1 MKIGVV
7 PARLN
12 SVRLPRKILAD
23 LNGKPLIAHVME
35 KALEAKS
42 LDKVILAVDSEE
54 TIKILEQYNF
64 DMVLTSSDHV
74 SGTDRIAEVIDEIPD
89 AEIIINIQG
98 DEPLIE
104 AGVIDSLVDSF
115 NDSTVNISTIV
126 STKLTVSD
134 LLNPNVVKAIVDE
147 YQDAIEFKR
156 NIFDL
161 EIGGV
166 YRHVGIY
173 GFRRESLIAFTRLDP
188 SVREVESRLE
198 QLRALDNGMPIRA
211 TVTNYDS
218 HSVDTQADLDKVA
231 RIMDMSGV
239 VSDRDNQNEKVERY

>member
-1 MKIGVV
+1 MNIGVV

-23 LNGKPLIAHVME
+23 LNGKPLIVHVME
-35 KALEAKS
+35 RALEAKS

-54 TIKILEQYNF
+54 TIKTLEQYNF

-104 AGVIDSLVDSF
+104 ADVIDSLVDSF
-115 NDSTVNISTIV
+115 NDSTVNIATIV

-134 LLNPNVVKAIVDE
+134 LLNPNVVKAIVNE
-147 YQDAIEFKR
+147 HQDAIEFKR

-239 VSDRDNQNEKVERY
+239 VSDGDNQNEKV

>member
-23 LNGKPLIAHVME
+23 LNGKPLIVHVME
-35 KALEAKS
+35 RALEAKS

-54 TIKILEQYNF
+54 TIKTLEQYNF

-104 AGVIDSLVDSF
+104 ADVIDSLVDSF

-134 LLNPNVVKAIVDE
+134 LLNPNVVKAIVNE

-239 VSDRDNQNEKVERY
+239 VSDGDNQNEKV

>member
-12 SVRLPRKILAD
+12 STRLPRKILAD
-23 LNGKPLIAHVME
+23 INGKPLIAHVMGR
-35 KALEAKS
+35 ALEAKS

-54 TIKILEQYNF
+54 TIKTLEQYNF

-104 AGVIDSLVDSF
+104 ADVIDSLVDSF

-134 LLNPNVVKAIVDE
+134 LLNPNVVKAIVNE
-147 YQDAIEFKR
+147 HQDAIEFKR

-188 SVREVESRLE
+188 SVREIESRLE

-239 VSDRDNQNEKVERY
+239 VSDGDNQNEKV

>member
-35 KALEAKS
+35 RALEAKS

-54 TIKILEQYNF
+54 TIKTLEQYNF
-64 DMVLTSSDHV
+64 EMVLTSSDHV

-104 AGVIDSLVDSF
+104 ADVIDSLVDSF
-115 NDSTVNISTIV
+115 NDSTVNIATIV

-134 LLNPNVVKAIVDE
+134 LLNPNVVKAIVNE
-147 YQDAIEFKR
+147 HQDAIEFKR

-239 VSDRDNQNEKVERY
+239 VSDGDNQNEKV

>member
-1 MKIGVV
+1 M
-7 PARLN
+7 AC
-12 SVRLPRKILAD
+12 
-23 LNGKPLIAHVME
+23 
-35 KALEAKS
+35 
-42 LDKVILAVDSEE
+42 
-54 TIKILEQYNF
+54 
-64 DMVLTSSDHV
+64 
-74 SGTDRIAEVIDEIPD
+74 
-89 AEIIINIQG
+89 II
-98 DEPLIE
+98 ESK
-104 AGVIDSLVDSF
+104 VIDSLVDSF

-134 LLNPNVVKAIVDE
+134 LLNPNVVKAIVNE

-173 GFRRESLIAFTRLDP
+173 GFRRESLISFTKLDP
-188 SVREVESRLE
+188 SVREIESRLE
-198 QLRALDNGMPIRA
+198 QLRALDNGMSIRA

-231 RIMDMSGV
+231 RIMEMSGV
-239 VSDRDNQNEKVERY
+239 VSGGDNQNEKV

>member
-35 KALEAKS
+35 RALEAKS

-54 TIKILEQYNF
+54 TIKTLEQYNF

-134 LLNPNVVKAIVDE
+134 LLNPNVVKAIVNE
-147 YQDAIEFKR
+147 YQNAIEFKR

-173 GFRRESLIAFTRLDP
+173 GFRRESLISFNKLHP
-188 SVREVESRLE
+188 SVREIESRLE
-198 QLRALDNGMPIRA
+198 QLRALDNGMSIRA

-231 RIMDMSGV
+231 RIMEMSGV
-239 VSDRDNQNEKVERY
+239 VSGGDNQNEKV

>member
-23 LNGKPLIAHVME
+23 LNGKPLIAHIME
-35 KALEAKS
+35 RALEAKS

-54 TIKILEQYNF
+54 TIKTLEQYNF

-104 AGVIDSLVDSF
+104 ADVIDSLVDSF

-134 LLNPNVVKAIVDE
+134 LLNPNVVKAIVNE
-147 YQDAIEFKR
+147 HQDAIEFKR

-239 VSDRDNQNEKVERY
+239 VSDGDNQNEKV

>member
-35 KALEAKS
+35 RALEAKS

-54 TIKILEQYNF
+54 TIKTLEQYNF

-89 AEIIINIQG
+89 AEIVINIQG

-104 AGVIDSLVDSF
+104 ADVIDSLVDSF

-134 LLNPNVVKAIVDE
+134 LLNPNVVKAIVNE
-147 YQDAIEFKR
+147 HQDAIEFKR

-188 SVREVESRLE
+188 SVREIESRLE

-239 VSDRDNQNEKVERY
+239 VSDGDNQNEKV

>member
-7 PARLN
+7 PARLD
-12 SVRLPRKILAD
+12 STRLPRKILAD

-35 KALEAKS
+35 RALEAKS

-54 TIKILEQYNF
+54 TIKTLEQYDF

-74 SGTDRIAEVIDEIPD
+74 SGTDRIAEVIEEIPD

-104 AGVIDSLVDSF
+104 ADVIDYLVDSF

-134 LLNPNVVKAIVDE
+134 LLNPNVVKAIVNE

-173 GFRRESLIAFTRLDP
+173 GFRRESLISFTKLEP
-188 SVREVESRLE
+188 SIREIESRLE
-198 QLRALDNGMPIRA
+198 QLRALDNGMSIRA

-231 RIMDMSGV
+231 RIMEMSGV
-239 VSDRDNQNEKVERY
+239 VSDGDNQNEKV

>member
-7 PARLN
+7 PARLD
-12 SVRLPRKILAD
+12 STRLPRKILAD

-35 KALEAKS
+35 RALEAKS
-42 LDKVILAVDSEE
+42 LDKVILAVDSED
-54 TIKILEQYNF
+54 TIKTLEQYGF
-64 DMVLTSSDHV
+64 DMVLTSSEHV
-74 SGTDRIAEVIDEIPD
+74 SGTDRIAEVIEEIPD

-104 AGVIDSLVDSF
+104 ADVIDSLVDSF

-134 LLNPNVVKAIVDE
+134 LLNPNVVKAIVNE

-188 SVREVESRLE
+188 SIREIESRLE

-231 RIMDMSGV
+231 RIMDVSGV
-239 VSDRDNQNEKVERY
+239 VSDGDNQNEKV

>member
-12 SVRLPRKILAD
+12 STRLPRKILAD
-23 LNGKPLIAHVME
+23 LNGKPLIAHVMGR
-35 KALEAKS
+35 ALEAKS

-54 TIKILEQYNF
+54 TIKTLEQYDF

-74 SGTDRIAEVIDEIPD
+74 SGTDRIAEVIEEIPD

-104 AGVIDSLVDSF
+104 ADVIDSLVDSF

-134 LLNPNVVKAIVDE
+134 LLNPNVVKAIVNE

-173 GFRRESLIAFTRLDP
+173 GFRRESLISFTKLDP
-188 SVREVESRLE
+188 SVGEIESRLE
-198 QLRALDNGMPIRA
+198 QLRALDNGMSIRA

-231 RIMDMSGV
+231 RIMEMSGV
-239 VSDRDNQNEKVERY
+239 VSGGDNQNEKV

>member
-1 MKIGVV
+1 MNIGVV

-23 LNGKPLIAHVME
+23 LNGKPLIVHVME
-35 KALEAKS
+35 RALEVKS

-54 TIKILEQYNF
+54 TIKTLEQYNF

-104 AGVIDSLVDSF
+104 ADVIDSLVDSF
-115 NDSTVNISTIV
+115 NDSTVNIATIV

-134 LLNPNVVKAIVDE
+134 LLNPNVVKAIVNE
-147 YQDAIEFKR
+147 HQDAIEFKR

-188 SVREVESRLE
+188 SVRELESRLE

-239 VSDRDNQNEKVERY
+239 VSDGDNQNEKV

>member
-1 MKIGVV
+1 MNIGVV

-23 LNGKPLIAHVME
+23 LNGKPLIVHVME
-35 KALEAKS
+35 RALEAKS

-54 TIKILEQYNF
+54 TIKTLEQYNF

-104 AGVIDSLVDSF
+104 ADVIDSLVDSF
-115 NDSTVNISTIV
+115 NDSTVNIATIV

-134 LLNPNVVKAIVDE
+134 LLNPNVVKAIVNE
-147 YQDAIEFKR
+147 HQDAIEFKR

-173 GFRRESLIAFTRLDP
+173 GFRRESLIAFTKLDL

-231 RIMDMSGV
+231 RIMDMAGV
-239 VSDRDNQNEKVERY
+239 VSDGDNQNEKV

>member
-12 SVRLPRKILAD
+12 SKRLPRKILAD
-23 LNGKPLIAHVME
+23 LNGKPLIAHVMRR
-35 KALEAKS
+35 ALEAKS

-54 TIKILEQYNF
+54 TIKTLEQYNF

-74 SGTDRIAEVIDEIPD
+74 SGTDRIAEVIEEIPD

-104 AGVIDSLVDSF
+104 ADVIDSLVDSF

-134 LLNPNVVKAIVDE
+134 LLNPNVVKAIVNE

-173 GFRRESLIAFTRLDP
+173 GFRRESLISFTKLDP
-188 SVREVESRLE
+188 SAREIESRLE
-198 QLRALDNGMPIRA
+198 QLRALDNGMSIRA

-231 RIMDMSGV
+231 RIMEMSGV
-239 VSDRDNQNEKVERY
+239 VSGGDNQNEKV

>member
-35 KALEAKS
+35 RALEAKS

-54 TIKILEQYNF
+54 TIKTLEQYNF

-104 AGVIDSLVDSF
+104 ADVIDSLVDSF

-134 LLNPNVVKAIVDE
+134 LLNPNVVKAIVNE

-218 HSVDTQADLDKVA
+218 HSVDTQADLDNVA

-239 VSDRDNQNEKVERY
+239 VSDGDNQNEKV

>member
-1 MKIGVV
+1 MNIGVV
-7 PARLN
+7 PARLD
-12 SVRLPRKILAD
+12 STRLPRKILAD

-35 KALEAKS
+35 RALEAKS

-54 TIKILEQYNF
+54 TIKTLEQYDF

-74 SGTDRIAEVIDEIPD
+74 SGTDRIAEVIEEIPD
-89 AEIIINIQG
+89 AEIIINLQG

-104 AGVIDSLVDSF
+104 ADVIDSLVDSF

-134 LLNPNVVKAIVDE
+134 LLNPNVVKAIVNE

-173 GFRRESLIAFTRLDP
+173 GFRRESLISFTKLDP
-188 SVREVESRLE
+188 SVREIESRLE
-198 QLRALDNGMPIRA
+198 QLRALDNGMSIRA

-231 RIMDMSGV
+231 RIMEMSGV
-239 VSDRDNQNEKVERY
+239 VSGGDNQNEKV

>member
-1 MKIGVV
+1 MNIGVV

-23 LNGKPLIAHVME
+23 LNGKPLIVHVME
-35 KALEAKS
+35 RALEAKS

-54 TIKILEQYNF
+54 TIKTLEQYDF

-104 AGVIDSLVDSF
+104 ADVIDSLVDSF

-134 LLNPNVVKAIVDE
+134 LLNPNVVKAIVNE

-239 VSDRDNQNEKVERY
+239 VSDGDNQNEKV

>member
-7 PARLN
+7 PARLD
-12 SVRLPRKILAD
+12 STRLPRKILAD

-35 KALEAKS
+35 RALEAKS

-54 TIKILEQYNF
+54 TIKTLEQYDF
-64 DMVLTSSDHV
+64 DMVLTSSEHI
-74 SGTDRIAEVIDEIPD
+74 SGTDRIADVIEEIPE

-104 AGVIDSLVDSF
+104 ADVIDSLVDSF
-115 NDSTVNISTIV
+115 EDSTVNISTIV

-134 LLNPNVVKAIVDE
+134 LLNPNVVKAIVNE
-147 YQDAIEFKR
+147 FQDAIEFKR

-173 GFRRESLIAFTRLDP
+173 GFRRQSLIDFTELEP
-188 SVREVESRLE
+188 SVRELESRLE
-198 QLRALDNGMPIRA
+198 QLRALDNGMSIRA

-218 HSVDTQADLDKVA
+218 FSVDTQSDLDKVA
-231 RIMDMSGV
+231 RIMGMSDV
-239 VSDRDNQNEKVERY
+239 VSDGDNQNEKV

>member
-12 SVRLPRKILAD
+12 STRLPQKILAD
-23 LNGKPLIAHVME
+23 LNGKPLIAHVMGR
-35 KALEAKS
+35 ALEAKS

-54 TIKILEQYNF
+54 TIKALEQYDF

-74 SGTDRIAEVIDEIPD
+74 SGTDRIAEVIEEIPD

-104 AGVIDSLVDSF
+104 ADVIDSLVDSF

-134 LLNPNVVKAIVDE
+134 LLNPNVVKAIVNE

-173 GFRRESLIAFTRLDP
+173 GFRRESLISFTKLDP
-188 SVREVESRLE
+188 SVREIESRLE
-198 QLRALDNGMPIRA
+198 QLRALDNGMSIRA

-231 RIMDMSGV
+231 RIMEMSGV
-239 VSDRDNQNEKVERY
+239 VSGGDNQNEKV

>member
-12 SVRLPRKILAD
+12 SRRLPRKILAD
-23 LNGKPLIAHVME
+23 LNGKPLIAHVMGR
-35 KALEAKS
+35 ALEAKS

-54 TIKILEQYNF
+54 TIKTLEQYDF

-74 SGTDRIAEVIDEIPD
+74 SGTDRIAEVIEEIPD

-104 AGVIDSLVDSF
+104 ADVIDSLVDSF

-134 LLNPNVVKAIVDE
+134 LLNPNVVKAIVNE

-173 GFRRESLIAFTRLDP
+173 GFRRESLISFTKLDP
-188 SVREVESRLE
+188 SVREIESRLE
-198 QLRALDNGMPIRA
+198 QLRALDNGMSIRA

-231 RIMDMSGV
+231 RIMEMSGV
-239 VSDRDNQNEKVERY
+239 VSDGVNQNEKV

>member
-7 PARLN
+7 PARLD
-12 SVRLPRKILAD
+12 STRLPRKILAD

-35 KALEAKS
+35 RALEANS
-42 LDKVILAVDSEE
+42 LDKVILAVDSED
-54 TIKILEQYNF
+54 TIKTLEQYGF
-64 DMVLTSSDHV
+64 DMVLTSSEHV
-74 SGTDRIAEVIDEIPD
+74 SGTDRIAEVVEEIPD

-104 AGVIDSLVDSF
+104 ADVIDSLVDSF
-115 NDSTVNISTIV
+115 EDSAVDISTIV
-126 STKLTVSD
+126 STRLTVSD
-134 LLNPNVVKAIVDE
+134 LLNPNVVKAIVNE
-147 YQDAIEFKR
+147 HQDAIEFKR

-173 GFRRESLIAFTRLDP
+173 GFRRESLICFTELEP
-188 SVREVESRLE
+188 SVRELESRLE
-198 QLRALDNGMPIRA
+198 QLRALDNGMSIRA

-218 HSVDTQADLDKVA
+218 HSVDTQSDLDKVA
-231 RIMDMSGV
+231 RIMEMSDV
-239 VSDRDNQNEKVERY
+239 VSDGDNQNEKV

>member
-7 PARLN
+7 PARLD
-12 SVRLPRKILAD
+12 STRLPRKILAD

-35 KALEAKS
+35 RALEANS
-42 LDKVILAVDSEE
+42 LDKVILAVDSED
-54 TIKILEQYNF
+54 TIKTLEQYGF
-64 DMVLTSSDHV
+64 DMVLTSSEHV
-74 SGTDRIAEVIDEIPD
+74 SGTDRIAEVVEEIPD

-104 AGVIDSLVDSF
+104 ADVIDSLVDSF
-115 NDSTVNISTIV
+115 EDSAVDISTIV

-134 LLNPNVVKAIVDE
+134 LLNPNVVKAIVNE
-147 YQDAIEFKR
+147 HQDAIEFKR

-173 GFRRESLIAFTRLDP
+173 GFRRESLISFTELEP
-188 SVREVESRLE
+188 SARELKSRLE
-198 QLRALDNGMPIRA
+198 QLRALDNGMSIRA

-218 HSVDTQADLDKVA
+218 HSVDTQSDLDKVA
-231 RIMDMSGV
+231 RIMEMSSV
-239 VSDRDNQNEKVERY
+239 FSDGDNQNEKD

>member
-1 MKIGVV
+1 MKLGVI

-12 SVRLPRKILAD
+12 SKRLPRKILAD

-35 KALEAKS
+35 RALEAKS

-54 TIKILEQYNF
+54 TIKTLEQYDF

-74 SGTDRIAEVIDEIPD
+74 SGTDRIAEVIEEIPD

-104 AGVIDSLVDSF
+104 ADVIDSLVDSF

-134 LLNPNVVKAIVDE
+134 LLNPNVVKAIVNE

-173 GFRRESLIAFTRLDP
+173 GFRRESLIAFTGLDP

-198 QLRALDNGMPIRA
+198 QLRALDNGMSIRA

-231 RIMDMSGV
+231 RIMEMSGV
-239 VSDRDNQNEKVERY
+239 VSIGDNQNEKV

>member
-23 LNGKPLIAHVME
+23 LNGKPLIAHVMGR
-35 KALEAKS
+35 ALEAKS

-54 TIKILEQYNF
+54 TIKTLEQYDF

-74 SGTDRIAEVIDEIPD
+74 SGTDRIAEVIEEIPD

-104 AGVIDSLVDSF
+104 ADVIDSLVDSF

-134 LLNPNVVKAIVDE
+134 LLNPNVVKAIVNE

-173 GFRRESLIAFTRLDP
+173 GFRRESLIAFTKLDP
-188 SVREVESRLE
+188 SVREIESRLE
-198 QLRALDNGMPIRA
+198 QLRALDNGMSIRA

-239 VSDRDNQNEKVERY
+239 VSNGDNQNEKV

>member
-1 MKIGVV
+1 MNIGVV

-23 LNGKPLIAHVME
+23 LNGKPLIVHVME
-35 KALEAKS
+35 RALEAKS

-54 TIKILEQYNF
+54 TIKTLEQYNF

-104 AGVIDSLVDSF
+104 ADVIDSLVDSF
-115 NDSTVNISTIV
+115 NDSTVNIATIV

-134 LLNPNVVKAIVDE
+134 LLNPNVVKAIVNE
-147 YQDAIEFKR
+147 HQDAIEFKR

-231 RIMDMSGV
+231 RIMDMAGV
-239 VSDRDNQNEKVERY
+239 VSDTDNQNEKV

>member
-35 KALEAKS
+35 RALEAKS
-42 LDKVILAVDSEE
+42 LDKIILAVDSEE
-54 TIKILEQYNF
+54 TIKTLEQYNF
-64 DMVLTSSDHV
+64 DMVLTSLDHV

-104 AGVIDSLVDSF
+104 GDVIDSLVASF
-115 NDSTVNISTIV
+115 DDSTVNISTIV

-134 LLNPNVVKAIVDE
+134 LLNPNVVKAIVNE

-173 GFRRESLIAFTRLDP
+173 GFRRESLISFTKLNP
-188 SVREVESRLE
+188 SVREIESRLE
-198 QLRALDNGMPIRA
+198 QLRALDNGMSIRA

-239 VSDRDNQNEKVERY
+239 VSDGDNQNEKV

>member
-12 SVRLPRKILAD
+12 SKRLPRKILAD

-35 KALEAKS
+35 RALEAKS

-54 TIKILEQYNF
+54 TIKTLEQYDF

-74 SGTDRIAEVIDEIPD
+74 SGTDRIAEVIEEIPD

-104 AGVIDSLVDSF
+104 ADVIDSLVDSF

-134 LLNPNVVKAIVDE
+134 LLNPNVVKAIVNE

-173 GFRRESLIAFTRLDP
+173 GFRRESLISFTKLDP
-188 SVREVESRLE
+188 SVREIESRLE
-198 QLRALDNGMPIRA
+198 QLRALDNGMSIRA

-231 RIMDMSGV
+231 RIMEMSGV
-239 VSDRDNQNEKVERY
+239 VSGGDNQNEKV

>member
-1 MKIGVV
+1 MKLGVV

-12 SVRLPRKILAD
+12 SKRLPRKILAD

-35 KALEAKS
+35 RALEAKS

-54 TIKILEQYNF
+54 TIKTLEQYDF

-104 AGVIDSLVDSF
+104 ADVIDSLVDSF

-134 LLNPNVVKAIVDE
+134 LLNPNVVKAIVNE
-147 YQDAIEFKR
+147 HQDAIEFKR

-173 GFRRESLIAFTRLDP
+173 GFRRESLIAFTGLDP
-188 SVREVESRLE
+188 SVREIESRLE
-198 QLRALDNGMPIRA
+198 QLRALDNGMSIRA

-231 RIMDMSGV
+231 RIMEMSGV
-239 VSDRDNQNEKVERY
+239 VSGGDNQNEKV

>member
-35 KALEAKS
+35 RALEAKS

-54 TIKILEQYNF
+54 TIKTLEQYDF

-104 AGVIDSLVDSF
+104 SKVIDSLVDSF

-134 LLNPNVVKAIVDE
+134 LLNPNVVKAIVNE
-147 YQDAIEFKR
+147 YQNAIEFKR

-173 GFRRESLIAFTRLDP
+173 GFRRESLISFTKLDP
-188 SVREVESRLE
+188 SVREIESRLE

-239 VSDRDNQNEKVERY
+239 VSDGDNQNEKV

>member
-1 MKIGVV
+1 MKLGVI

-12 SVRLPRKILAD
+12 SKRLPRKILAD

-35 KALEAKS
+35 RALEAKS
-42 LDKVILAVDSEE
+42 LDKVILAVDSEK
-54 TIKILEQYNF
+54 TIKTLEQYDF

-104 AGVIDSLVDSF
+104 SKVIDSLVDSF

-134 LLNPNVVKAIVDE
+134 LLNPNVVKAIVNE
-147 YQDAIEFKR
+147 YQDTIEFKR

-173 GFRRESLIAFTRLDP
+173 GFRRESLISFTKLD
-188 SVREVESRLE
+188 E
-198 QLRALDNGMPIRA
+198 M
-211 TVTNYDS
+211 
-218 HSVDTQADLDKVA
+218 
-231 RIMDMSGV
+231 
-239 VSDRDNQNEKVERY
+239 

>member
-12 SVRLPRKILAD
+12 SKRLPRKILAD
-23 LNGKPLIAHVME
+23 LNGKPLIAHVMGR
-35 KALEAKS
+35 ALEAKS

-54 TIKILEQYNF
+54 TIKTLEQYDF

-104 AGVIDSLVDSF
+104 ADVIDSLVDSF

-134 LLNPNVVKAIVDE
+134 LLNPNVVKAIVNE

-173 GFRRESLIAFTRLDP
+173 GFRRESLISFTKLDP
-188 SVREVESRLE
+188 SVREIESRLE
-198 QLRALDNGMPIRA
+198 QLRALDNGMSIRA
-211 TVTNYDS
+211 TVTNYHS

-231 RIMDMSGV
+231 RIMGMSGV
-239 VSDRDNQNEKVERY
+239 VSGADNQNEKV

>member
-12 SVRLPRKILAD
+12 SKRLPQKILAD
-23 LNGKPLIAHVME
+23 LNGKPLIAHVMGR
-35 KALEAKS
+35 ALEAKS

-54 TIKILEQYNF
+54 TIKTLEQSDF
-64 DMVLTSSDHV
+64 DMALTSSDHV
-74 SGTDRIAEVIDEIPD
+74 SGTDRIAEVIEEIPD

-104 AGVIDSLVDSF
+104 ADVIDSLVDSF

-134 LLNPNVVKAIVDE
+134 LLNPNVVKAIVNE

-173 GFRRESLIAFTRLDP
+173 GFRRESLISFTKLNP
-188 SVREVESRLE
+188 SVREIESRLE
-198 QLRALDNGMPIRA
+198 QLRALDNGMSIRA

-231 RIMDMSGV
+231 RIMEMSGV
-239 VSDRDNQNEKVERY
+239 VSGGDNQNEKV

>member
-12 SVRLPRKILAD
+12 STRLPRKILAD
-23 LNGKPLIAHVME
+23 LNGKPLIAHVMGR
-35 KALEAKS
+35 ALEAKS

-54 TIKILEQYNF
+54 TIKTLEQYDF

-74 SGTDRIAEVIDEIPD
+74 SGTDRIAEVIEEIPD

-104 AGVIDSLVDSF
+104 ADVIDSLVDSF

-126 STKLTVSD
+126 STKLTVSG
-134 LLNPNVVKAIVDE
+134 LLNPNVVKAIVNE
-147 YQDAIEFKR
+147 HQDAIEFKR

-173 GFRRESLIAFTRLDP
+173 GFRRESLIAFTRLDS

-231 RIMDMSGV
+231 RIMDTSGV
-239 VSDRDNQNEKVERY
+239 VSDGYNQNEKV